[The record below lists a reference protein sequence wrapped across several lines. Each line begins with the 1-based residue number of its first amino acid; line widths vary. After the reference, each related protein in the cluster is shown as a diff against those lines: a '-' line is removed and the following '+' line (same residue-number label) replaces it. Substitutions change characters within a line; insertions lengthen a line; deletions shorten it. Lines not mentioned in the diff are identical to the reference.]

1 MVIEELTDPN
11 KDDGEKQR
19 AKWIGIYIAI
29 LAVLLATCNMGG
41 NNATKDASEANLDAT
56 NLWAFF
62 QAKNIRRTHYMMW
75 EDDLERQL
83 AEKPDMPAELRAAI
97 DKHLAEYKGRIA
109 KFTSDKE
116 RNEGLD
122 ELFVRA
128 KAMEKVRDLALE
140 RDPYFDYG
148 MAFLQIAIVMAS
160 VAIVT
165 GSALAILLS
174 LGLGAVGTLFMI
186 NGFLL
191 LAPLSAI
198 LAPLMAIGGWLLPA
212 GSLIPFLL
220 ARHATAR

>member
-1 MVIEELTDPN
+1 MVMDELTDPN
-11 KDDGEKQR
+11 KDDGERRR

-29 LAVLLATCNMGG
+29 LAVLLAMCNMGG
-41 NNATKDASEANLDAT
+41 NNATKDAAKANLDAT

-62 QAKNIRRTHYMMW
+62 QAKNLRRTHYILW
-75 EDDLERQL
+75 RDDLEREL
-83 AEKPDMPAELRAAI
+83 AGKPEMAAEFRQVIA
-97 DKHLAEYKGRIA
+97 KHLTEYKGRIA

-128 KAMEKVRDLALE
+128 KELEKVRDVALA

-165 GSALAILLS
+165 GGGLAIVLS
-174 LGLGAVGTLFMI
+174 IGLGAVGGLFMI
-186 NGFLL
+186 NGFYLNTLL
-191 LAPLSAI
+191 TTV
-198 LAPLMAIGGWLLPA
+198 LAPLMAIG
-212 GSLIPFLL
+212 
-220 ARHATAR
+220 

>member
-1 MVIEELTDPN
+1 MVMEELTDPN
-11 KDDGEKQR
+11 KDDGERRR

-29 LAVLLATCNMGG
+29 LAVLLAICNMGG
-41 NNATKDASEANLDAT
+41 NNAMKDAAKANLDAT

-62 QAKNIRRTHYMMW
+62 QAKNLRRTNYILW
-75 EDDLERQL
+75 RDDLERQL
-83 AEKPDMPAELRAAI
+83 TEKPEMTAELRQAI

-128 KAMEKVRDLALE
+128 KELEKVRDVALA

-165 GSALAILLS
+165 GGGLAIFLS
-174 LGLGAVGTLFMI
+174 IALGAIGSVFMI
-186 NGFLL
+186 NGFYLNTLL
-191 LAPLSAI
+191 TTI
-198 LAPLMAIGGWLLPA
+198 LAPLMAIG
-212 GSLIPFLL
+212 
-220 ARHATAR
+220 

>member
-11 KDDGEKQR
+11 KDDGEKRR

-29 LAVLLATCNMGG
+29 LAVLLAICSMGG
-41 NNATKDASEANLDAT
+41 NNATKDASKANLDAT

-62 QAKNIRRTHYMMW
+62 QAKNIRRMHYMMW
-75 EDDLERQL
+75 RDDLERQL
-83 AEKPDMPAELRAAI
+83 VELPDLSEEAGRVI
-97 DKHLAEYKGRIA
+97 DKHLVEYKSLIA
-109 KFTSDKE
+109 KLTSDKE

-128 KAMEKVRDLALE
+128 KALEKSRDIALA

-165 GSALAILLS
+165 GGGLAITLS
-174 LGLGAVGTLFMI
+174 LALGALGSVFTI
-186 NGFLL
+186 NGFYL
-191 LAPLSAI
+191 LAPLTAVLS
-198 LAPLMAIGGWLLPA
+198 PLMAIG
-212 GSLIPFLL
+212 
-220 ARHATAR
+220 

>member
-11 KDDGEKQR
+11 KDDGEKRR

-29 LAVLLATCNMGG
+29 LAVLLAICSMGG
-41 NNATKDASEANLDAT
+41 NNATKDASKANLDAT

-62 QAKNIRRTHYMMW
+62 QAKNIRRMHYMMW
-75 EDDLERQL
+75 RDDLERQL
-83 AEKPDMPAELRAAI
+83 VELPDLSEEARRVI
-97 DKHLAEYKGRIA
+97 DKHLVEYKSLIA
-109 KFTSDKE
+109 KLTSDKE

-128 KAMEKVRDLALE
+128 KALEKSRDIALA

-165 GSALAILLS
+165 GGGLAITLS
-174 LGLGAVGTLFMI
+174 LALGALGSVFTI
-186 NGFLL
+186 NGFYL
-191 LAPLSAI
+191 LAPLTAVLS
-198 LAPLMAIGGWLLPA
+198 PLMAIG
-212 GSLIPFLL
+212 
-220 ARHATAR
+220 